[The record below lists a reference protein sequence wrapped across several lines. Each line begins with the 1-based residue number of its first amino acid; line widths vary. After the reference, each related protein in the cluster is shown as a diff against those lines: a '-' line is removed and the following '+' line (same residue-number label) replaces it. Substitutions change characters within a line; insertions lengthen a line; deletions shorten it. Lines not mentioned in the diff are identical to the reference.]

1 MERQRIIGFDIA
13 RALAIFGMFIVNF
26 NFSFGDLRIENSS
39 IGQFLNFFTGKP
51 TAIFIVCAGM
61 GVSLMTNKYLEF
73 SQQEKEKF
81 KSIILKRS
89 WFLFALGLILY
100 KWWEGDILH
109 FYGGYMHIAAFFL
122 FVPKRYYLVGAVLS
136 IIVYHIL
143 IYLIPYNTG
152 WDESIYNYSDFWTIK
167 GFLRN
172 ALYNG
177 WNSIFPW
184 IAYFFLGMWLGRI
197 NWQDTKIR
205 KRIFILGFIFFCL
218 TIGLQKYSIH
228 IQSNI
233 MIAEIP
239 IVAYIN
245 SVYLPN
251 FLPFMVITASFA
263 LMVIIICIWLGEKF
277 KNVKIVVWL
286 SETGKMTLT
295 NYVQHLTIGV
305 LIFQFMTGS
314 IFPRGHLQTGK
325 VISPEYILMFS
336 LCYFIVSVLFSV
348 LWTKK
353 FKKGPLELLMRKISG

>member
-1 MERQRIIGFDIA
+1 MH
-13 RALAIFGMFIVNF
+13 LSTTMFIADLNL
-26 NFSFGDLRIENSS
+26 FGYTMREFMSDGGTCLVAVVVGVVANV
-39 IGQFLNFFTGKP
+39 IGYQIMRR
-51 TAIFIVCAGM
+51 A
-61 GVSLMTNKYLEF
+61 
-73 SQQEKEKF
+73 
-81 KSIILKRS
+81 
-89 WFLFALGLILY
+89 
-100 KWWEGDILH
+100 EGE
-109 FYGGYMHIAAFFL
+109 A
-122 FVPKRYYLVGAVLS
+122 S
-136 IIVYHIL
+136 
-143 IYLIPYNTG
+143 
-152 WDESIYNYSDFWTIK
+152 FWTIK

-205 KRIFILGFIFFCL
+205 KRIFIIGFIFFCL

-233 MIAEIP
+233 KIAEIP

-251 FLPFMVITASFA
+251 FLPFMIITASFA
-263 LMVIIICIWLGEKF
+263 LMVITICIWLGETF

-286 SETGKMTLT
+286 SDTGKMTLT

-325 VISPEYILMFS
+325 VIPPEYILMFS

-348 LWTKK
+348 LWTRK